1 MTVKNRAHKRP
12 VFRLPNVY
20 YILETVLCGD
30 IHDILL
36 YLDLF
41 EKSSYFTKTA
51 EQLTILPVGFAVFD
65 RAEADAGAVHALAE
79 IGTIGKLRVADLA
92 HIQFAV
98 FEEYRI
104 AIAMEIA
111 ESATADLHAGSKQ
124 CLDVVEGAVH
134 DLLVI
139 DADVVAVDEL
149 TVDQTKVD
157 EVQLGVI
164 EENSV

>member
-1 MTVKNRAHKRP
+1 MRP

-20 YILETVLCGD
+20 HILKTVLCGD
-30 IHDILL
+30 IHDVLL

-41 EKSSYFTKTA
+41 EKTSYFTKTA

-65 RAEADAGAVHALAE
+65 RAEADTGAIHALAE
-79 IGTIGKLRVADLA
+79 VCIVGKLRVADLA

-124 CLDVVEGAVH
+124 CLDIVEGAVH
-134 DLLVI
+134 HLLVI

>member
-1 MTVKNRAHKRP
+1 MR
-12 VFRLPNVY
+12 
-20 YILETVLCGD
+20 LCGALDSRGIVNVIRYESSFSHETID
-30 IHDILL
+30 IPFL
-36 YLDLF
+36 
-41 EKSSYFTKTA
+41 E
-51 EQLTILPVGFAVFD
+51 PVGFAVFN
-65 RAEADAGAVHALAE
+65 RAEADTGAVHALAE

-98 FEEYRI
+98 FEENRI
-104 AIAMEIA
+104 VIAMEIA

-134 DLLVI
+134 HLLVI
-139 DADVVAVDEL
+139 GTDVLTVDEL

-157 EVQLGVI
+157 EVQIGVI